1 MIIAN
6 PIYDK
11 TFKRIMENDKVA
23 KFFIGTLLDEEIV
36 ELKYEPQEFT
46 YFRDLDPK
54 DPKVL
59 EMFAKQ
65 YNERVL
71 INVFRLDFIATIKTK
86 TGEFKKILIEIQKA
100 KNQVDLMRFRKYLAE
115 QYKKEDEVEGKRAI
129 LPITTIYILGFI
141 LPEIDSPCIKV
152 ERHYTDL
159 IENRIINK
167 KNDFIERLTHDSFVV
182 QVNRI
187 TDRYQTSLDKLL
199 SVFEQSNFIDD
210 DKITKLYKHPTD
222 LEEIKIITDILHH
235 SGTDPEEREEIEKE
249 REAWRSLNA
258 LFEGKEMELLEKI
271 EKHKIEI
278 AKQEETL
285 KEQGEALKEQ
295 GETLKE
301 QEETLKE
308 QEETLKEKDKVLEEK
323 DKVLKEKDKVLEKK
337 DKVLEEKDRLIEELR
352 KKIENSKQ

>member
-23 KFFIGTLLDEEIV
+23 KFFISTLLGEEII

-115 QYKKEDEVEGKRAI
+115 QYKKEDNVEGKKVV

-167 KNDFIERLTHDSFVV
+167 KNDFIERLTHDSFIV
-182 QVNRI
+182 QVERI

-199 SVFEQSNFIDD
+199 SVFEQSNFVDD
-210 DKITKLYKHPTD
+210 ERIIKIYKHPTD
-222 LEEIKIITDILHH
+222 LEEIKIITEILHH

-249 REAWRSLNA
+249 QEAWRTLNA
-258 LFEGKEMELLEKI
+258 LFEEKEMELLEKI
-271 EKHKIEI
+271 EKNQKKIEESEKKI
-278 AKQEETL
+278 EESE
-285 KEQGEALKEQ
+285 KKI
-295 GETLKE
+295 
-301 QEETLKE
+301 EEKDKA
-308 QEETLKEKDKVLEEK
+308 LKEKDKTIDEK
-323 DKVLKEKDKVLEKK
+323 DK
-337 DKVLEEKDRLIEELR
+337 LIEEL
-352 KKIENSKQ
+352 KKKLESR